1 MAENNSSDLQR
12 GRLLA
17 EVELYESLSLER
29 APRAFT
35 LFHSVLELF
44 AETIGVKMHELYE
57 KLGIKIINE
66 HGTLVDINDKK
77 ILIDFK
83 LRTREHRPLP
93 DTAILDVRNKL
104 NAEDAAAL
112 NLVLEAKIRDIRAF
126 YDSFMYNYGHL
137 FEAQL
142 MTRPVE
148 IVKSLKVDQHMRF
161 YLDPMGNCVY
171 TRIAMSS

>member
-1 MAENNSSDLQR
+1 MTDMGGQDSHR
-12 GRLLA
+12 GRILA

-35 LFHSVLELF
+35 LFHAVLELF
-44 AETIGVKMHELYE
+44 AETVGIKMHELYE
-57 KLGIKIINE
+57 RLGIKIITE
-66 HGTLVDINDKK
+66 HGSLIDINDKK

-93 DTAILDVRNKL
+93 DAAILDVRNKL
-104 NAEDAAAL
+104 SVEDAIAL
-112 NLVLEAKIRDIRAF
+112 NAVLEAKIRDIRTF

-142 MTRPVE
+142 MPRPVE
-148 IVKSLKVDQHMRF
+148 IVKSLKVDKHMRF

-171 TRIAMSS
+171 TRIAMN